1 MQAMTAPDTRRIMH
15 TVLLALLP
23 GVAMQ
28 CYWFGLGTLT
38 NLGLAVG
45 FGLLI
50 EFLLLRCRALPAL
63 PALADGT
70 TLVTCSLI
78 AVALPPATAWPILL
92 IACAAALGLGK
103 HAYGG
108 TGYNLFNP
116 AMVGYGVVLVSFPAA
131 LGWPPISGLE
141 IDAATGPT
149 LLESFKYRGAQT
161 VTEVWQT
168 EAGFGRFGGLGSEWV
183 NLSYLLG
190 GMLLLA
196 WRIIDWHIPAAMLLG
211 MAAIATLGYDG
222 GSSASLGSP
231 VMHWFSGATMLTALF
246 IATDPVTCPS
256 SVQGRLLFGALI
268 GMLIMM
274 IRSWG
279 GYPDGVAFAVLLGNA
294 AAPLIDRY
302 VGVVERERHPPPDTA
317 Q

>member
-1 MQAMTAPDTRRIMH
+1 MTTPDTRRIMH

-23 GVAMQ
+23 GVALQ

-38 NLGLAVG
+38 NLGVAVG
-45 FGLLI
+45 FGLLT
-50 EFLLLRCRALPAL
+50 ELLLLRFRGLAVLPAL
-63 PALADGT
+63 TDGT

-78 AVALPPATAWPILL
+78 AIALPPATAWPILL
-92 IACAAALGLGK
+92 IACTAALGLGK

-116 AMVGYGVVLVSFPAA
+116 AMVGYAVVLVSFPAA
-131 LGWPPISGLE
+131 LGWPAISGLD

-149 LLESFKYRGAQT
+149 LLESFKYRAGQT
-161 VTEVWQT
+161 VAEVWQAQ
-168 EAGFGRFGGLGSEWV
+168 AGFGRFGGLGVEWV
-183 NLSYLLG
+183 NLGYLLG
-190 GMLLLA
+190 GLLLLI
-196 WRIIDWHIPAAMLLG
+196 WRIIDWRIPVAMLFG

-231 VMHWFSGATMLTALF
+231 VMHWFSGATMLTAFF

-256 SVQGRLLFGALI
+256 SAIGRLLFGALI

-274 IRSWG
+274 IRGWG

-302 VGVVERERHPPPDTA
+302 AGVVGRERDPPPDLL

>member
-1 MQAMTAPDTRRIMH
+1 MTAPDTRRIMH

-23 GVAMQ
+23 GVALQ
-28 CYWFGLGTLT
+28 CYWFGLGTLS
-38 NLGLAVG
+38 NLGLAMS
-45 FGLLI
+45 FGI
-50 EFLLLRCRALPAL
+50 ATEYLLLRCRRLPML

-70 TLVTCSLI
+70 VLVTCSLI
-78 AVALPPATAWPILL
+78 AVALPPATSWPILL
-92 IACAAALGLGK
+92 IACVAALGLGK

-131 LGWPPISGLE
+131 LGWPPVSGLE

-161 VTEVWQT
+161 VAEVWQAD
-168 EAGFGRFGGLGSEWV
+168 AGFGRFGGLGIEWV
-183 NLSYLLG
+183 NLGYLAG
-190 GMLLLA
+190 GLLLLA
-196 WRIIDWHIPAAMLLG
+196 RRIIDWRIPVAMLMG
-211 MAAIATLGYDG
+211 MATIATLAYDG

-231 VMHWFSGATMLTALF
+231 VMHWFSGATMLTAFF

-256 SVQGRLLFGALI
+256 SARGRLLFGVLI

-279 GYPDGVAFAVLLGNA
+279 AYPDGIAFAVLLGNA
-294 AAPLIDRY
+294 GAPLIDRY
-302 VGVVERERHPPPDTA
+302 IGIVDREHALPSDTA